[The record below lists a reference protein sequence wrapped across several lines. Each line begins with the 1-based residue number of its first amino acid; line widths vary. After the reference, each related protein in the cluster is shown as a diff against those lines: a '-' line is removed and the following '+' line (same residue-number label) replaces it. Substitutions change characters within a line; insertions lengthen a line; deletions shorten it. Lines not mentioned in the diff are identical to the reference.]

1 MIAVPM
7 GFKLLQVFFDNQKS
21 QPVLVKKSTLADFF
35 AVADS
40 NPDQRFQLIN
50 GQIIAMSNASIAH
63 NTIITNLVILLGG
76 HLMADGSPCRIYAE
90 ANCKIND
97 ENCFQPDFTVSCH
110 KPTSQRFID
119 NPLVVG
125 EVLSSNRHDDLVK
138 KLPLYQ
144 ATPSIQEIVYVEQ
157 ERMEVTIYRR
167 VGEGDWQSTLLK
179 KGDTV
184 RFESLDWAMPI
195 ENFYRDVL

>member
-7 GFKLLQVFFDNQKS
+7 GFNLLQVLFDNQKP
-21 QPVLVKKSTLADFF
+21 QQILVKKSTLADFF

-40 NPDQRFQLIN
+40 NPEQRFELID

-76 HLMADGSPCRIYAE
+76 QLIVGGSPCRIYAE

-97 ENCFQPDFTVSCH
+97 ENCFQPDFAVVCH
-110 KPTSQRFID
+110 PPNSQRHLE
-119 NPLVVG
+119 NPLIVG
-125 EVLSSNRHDDLVK
+125 EVLSSNRRDDLDK

-144 ATPSIQEIVYVEQ
+144 ATSSIAEIFYVEQ
-157 ERMEVTIYRR
+157 ERMEVAVYRR
-167 VGEGDWQSTLLK
+167 SGERWQKTLLK

-195 ENFYRDVL
+195 EQFYRDVLG